1 MFNNL
6 NNCITSAIEAIRVI
20 ANRIGVLGLKIKAAG
35 QSKPYGDS
43 EYEWELTTKEDI
55 DEAELLAFC
64 QRLLRKNTQT
74 YEEWRRGHNNSAS
87 IYFRGYYTLV
97 KRTSDTWIYRI
108 VEPYCD

>member
-1 MFNNL
+1 M
-6 NNCITSAIEAIRVI
+6 SANEAIKVI

-43 EYEWELTTKEDI
+43 EYEWELITKEDI

-64 QRLLRKNTQT
+64 QRFLRKNTQT
-74 YEEWRRGHNNSAS
+74 YEEWQKGHNNSAS

-97 KRTSDTWIYRI
+97 KRTSDMWIYRV

>member
-1 MFNNL
+1 MSVN
-6 NNCITSAIEAIRVI
+6 EERVTI
-20 ANRIGVLGLKIKAAG
+20 AQRIGVLAIKTRAAG
-35 QSKPYGDS
+35 QSKPYADS

-74 YEEWRRGHNNSAS
+74 YDEWKQGHNNSAS

-97 KRTSDTWIYRI
+97 KRSAKSWIYRV

>member
-1 MFNNL
+1 M
-6 NNCITSAIEAIRVI
+6 SVKEAMYNI
-20 ANRIGVLGLKIKAAG
+20 AQRIGILAMKVRSHG
-35 QSKPYGDS
+35 QPRPYADS
-43 EYEWELTTKEDI
+43 EYRWELTTKEDI

-74 YEEWRRGHNNSAS
+74 YEEWRRGNISAS

-97 KRTSDTWIYRI
+97 KRTSDTWIYRV

>member
-1 MFNNL
+1 MSVN
-6 NNCITSAIEAIRVI
+6 EAIRAI

-74 YEEWRRGHNNSAS
+74 YEEWREGHNDSAS

-97 KRTSDTWIYRI
+97 KRASDTWIYTV
-108 VEPYCD
+108 VEPYGD

>member
-1 MFNNL
+1 M
-6 NNCITSAIEAIRVI
+6 SANEAIKVI

-55 DEAELLAFC
+55 DESELLAFC

-74 YEEWRRGHNNSAS
+74 YEEWREGHNDSAS
-87 IYFRGYYTLV
+87 IYFRGYYTLD
-97 KRTSDTWIYRI
+97 KRTSDMWIYRV

>member
-1 MFNNL
+1 M
-6 NNCITSAIEAIRVI
+6 SANEAIKVI

-43 EYEWELTTKEDI
+43 EYEWELITKEDI

-87 IYFRGYYTLV
+87 IYFRGYYSLI
-97 KRTSDTWIYRI
+97 KKSSDTWFYTV

>member
-1 MFNNL
+1 M
-6 NNCITSAIEAIRVI
+6 SVKEAIRVI

-74 YEEWRRGHNNSAS
+74 YEEWRKGHNDSATVH
-87 IYFRGYYTLV
+87 FRGYYKLTRRSAKSWV
-97 KRTSDTWIYRI
+97 YEV

>member
-1 MFNNL
+1 M
-6 NNCITSAIEAIRVI
+6 SANEAIKVI

-43 EYEWELTTKEDI
+43 EYKWELTTKEDI

-74 YEEWRRGHNNSAS
+74 YEEWRRGHNNGAS

-97 KRTSDTWIYRI
+97 KRTSDTWIYTV

>member
-1 MFNNL
+1 M
-6 NNCITSAIEAIRVI
+6 SANEAIKVI
-20 ANRIGVLGLKIKAAG
+20 ANRIGVLGLKVKAAG

-64 QRLLRKNTQT
+64 QRFLRKNTQT
-74 YEEWRRGHNNSAS
+74 YDEWKQGHNNSAS

-97 KRTSDTWIYRI
+97 KRNSDTWIYTV

>member
-1 MFNNL
+1 M
-6 NNCITSAIEAIRVI
+6 SANEAIKVI

-43 EYEWELTTKEDI
+43 EYKWELTTKEDI

-74 YEEWRRGHNNSAS
+74 YGEWRRGHNNSAS
-87 IYFRGYYTLV
+87 IYFRGYYSLI
-97 KRTSDTWIYRI
+97 KKSSDTWIYRV

>member
-1 MFNNL
+1 M
-6 NNCITSAIEAIRVI
+6 SANEAIRVI
-20 ANRIGVLGLKIKAAG
+20 ANRIGVLGLKIRSAG
-35 QSKPYGDS
+35 QSKPYADS

-74 YEEWRRGHNNSAS
+74 YEEWQKGHNNSAS

-97 KRTSDTWIYRI
+97 KRTSDTWIYRV

>member
-1 MFNNL
+1 M
-6 NNCITSAIEAIRVI
+6 SANEAIRVI

-35 QSKPYGDS
+35 QSKSYADS

-74 YEEWRRGHNNSAS
+74 YEEWRRDHNDSAS

-97 KRTSDTWIYRI
+97 KRTSDTWIYRV

>member
-1 MFNNL
+1 MSVN
-6 NNCITSAIEAIRVI
+6 EDRVTI
-20 ANRIGVLGLKIKAAG
+20 AQRIGVMDIKTKAAG

-55 DEAELLAFC
+55 DDAELLAFC

-87 IYFRGYYTLV
+87 IYFKGYYTLV
-97 KRTSDTWIYRI
+97 KKSSDTWIYRV

>member
-1 MFNNL
+1 M
-6 NNCITSAIEAIRVI
+6 SVKEAMYNI
-20 ANRIGVLGLKIKAAG
+20 AQRIGVLGLKIKAAG

-74 YEEWRRGHNNSAS
+74 YEEWRKGHNNSAS
-87 IYFRGYYTLV
+87 IYFRGYYTLG
-97 KRTSDTWIYRI
+97 KRTSDMWIYRV

>member
-1 MFNNL
+1 M
-6 NNCITSAIEAIRVI
+6 SANEAIRVI
-20 ANRIGVLGLKIKAAG
+20 ANRIGVLGFKIKAAG

-87 IYFRGYYTLV
+87 IYFRGYYTLA
-97 KRTSDTWIYRI
+97 KKSSDMWIYR
-108 VEPYCD
+108 VVDPYCD

>member
-1 MFNNL
+1 M
-6 NNCITSAIEAIRVI
+6 SANEAIKVI

-43 EYEWELTTKEDI
+43 EYKWELTTKEDI

-74 YEEWRRGHNNSAS
+74 YEEWRKGHNDSAT
-87 IYFRGYYTLV
+87 IYFRGYYALI
-97 KRTSDTWIYRI
+97 KKSSDTWIYR
-108 VEPYCD
+108 VMEPYCD

>member
-1 MFNNL
+1 M
-6 NNCITSAIEAIRVI
+6 SANEAIKVV
-20 ANRIGVLGLKIKAAG
+20 ANRIGVLGLKVKAAG

-43 EYEWELTTKEDI
+43 EYKWEVTTKEDI

-74 YEEWRRGHNNSAS
+74 YEEWRRGHNDSAS

-97 KRTSDTWIYRI
+97 KRTSDMWIYRV

>member
-1 MFNNL
+1 M
-6 NNCITSAIEAIRVI
+6 SANEAIKVI

-55 DEAELLAFC
+55 DEVELLAFC

-87 IYFRGYYTLV
+87 IYFRGYYSLI
-97 KRTSDTWIYRI
+97 KKSSDTWIYRV

>member
-1 MFNNL
+1 M
-6 NNCITSAIEAIRVI
+6 SANEAIKVV
-20 ANRIGVLGLKIKAAG
+20 ANRIGVLGLKVKAAG

-43 EYEWELTTKEDI
+43 EYKWELTTKEDI

-74 YEEWRRGHNNSAS
+74 YEEWRKGHNNSAS

-97 KRTSDTWIYRI
+97 KRSSNTWIYRVI
-108 VEPYCD
+108 KPYCD

>member
-1 MFNNL
+1 MSVN
-6 NNCITSAIEAIRVI
+6 EDRVTI
-20 ANRIGVLGLKIKAAG
+20 AQRIGVMDIKIKAAG

-43 EYEWELTTKEDI
+43 EYEWELITKEDI

-74 YEEWRRGHNNSAS
+74 YEEWRRGNVSAS

-97 KRTSDTWIYRI
+97 KRTSGTWIYRV

>member
-1 MFNNL
+1 M
-6 NNCITSAIEAIRVI
+6 SANEAIRAI
-20 ANRIGVLGLKIKAAG
+20 ANRIGILGLKIKAAG

-74 YEEWRRGHNNSAS
+74 YEEWRRGHNDSAS

-97 KRTSDTWIYRI
+97 KKSSNTWIYRV

>member
-1 MFNNL
+1 M
-6 NNCITSAIEAIRVI
+6 SANEAIRVI
-20 ANRIGVLGLKIKAAG
+20 AKRIGVLAMKVRSHG
-35 QSKPYGDS
+35 QPRPYADS
-43 EYEWELTTKEDI
+43 EYRWELTTKEDI

-74 YEEWRRGHNNSAS
+74 YEEWRRGNTSAS

-97 KRTSDTWIYRI
+97 KRTSDTWIYRV

>member
-1 MFNNL
+1 MSGN
-6 NNCITSAIEAIRVI
+6 EAIKVI

-74 YEEWRRGHNNSAS
+74 YEEWRRGHNDSAS

-97 KRTSDTWIYRI
+97 KTSAKSWIYRV

>member
-1 MFNNL
+1 M
-6 NNCITSAIEAIRVI
+6 SAHEAIRVI
-20 ANRIGVLGLKIKAAG
+20 ANRIGELGSKIKAADK
-35 QSKPYGDS
+35 SKTYGDS

-74 YEEWRRGHNNSAS
+74 YEEWRRGNVSAS

-97 KRTSDTWIYRI
+97 KRTSDTWIYRV

>member
-1 MFNNL
+1 M
-6 NNCITSAIEAIRVI
+6 SANEAIKVI
-20 ANRIGVLGLKIKAAG
+20 ANRIGVPGLQIKAAG
-35 QSKPYGDS
+35 PSKPYGDS
-43 EYEWELTTKEDI
+43 EYEWELVTKEDI

-74 YEEWRRGHNNSAS
+74 YEEWRKGHNEIATNYFRSAS

-97 KRTSDTWIYRI
+97 KRTADTWIYRV

>member
-1 MFNNL
+1 M
-6 NNCITSAIEAIRVI
+6 SANEAMYNI
-20 ANRIGVLGLKIKAAG
+20 AQRIGVLAMKVRSHG
-35 QSKPYGDS
+35 QSKPYADS

-97 KRTSDTWIYRI
+97 KRTSDTWIYRV

>member
-1 MFNNL
+1 M
-6 NNCITSAIEAIRVI
+6 SANEAIKVV
-20 ANRIGVLGLKIKAAG
+20 ANRIGVLGLKVKAAG

-74 YEEWRRGHNNSAS
+74 YDEWKQGHNNSAS
-87 IYFRGYYTLV
+87 IYFRGYYTLI
-97 KRTSDTWIYRI
+97 KRSSDTWIYRV

>member
-1 MFNNL
+1 M
-6 NNCITSAIEAIRVI
+6 SANEAIKVI

-97 KRTSDTWIYRI
+97 NRSAKSWIYRV

>member
-1 MFNNL
+1 M
-6 NNCITSAIEAIRVI
+6 SVKEAMYNI
-20 ANRIGVLGLKIKAAG
+20 AQRIGVLGLKIKAAG

-97 KRTSDTWIYRI
+97 KRTSGMWIYRV

>member
-1 MFNNL
+1 M
-6 NNCITSAIEAIRVI
+6 SVKEAMYNI
-20 ANRIGVLGLKIKAAG
+20 AQRIGVLAMKVRSHG
-35 QSKPYGDS
+35 QPRPYADS
-43 EYEWELTTKEDI
+43 EYRWELTTKEDI

-74 YEEWRRGHNNSAS
+74 YEEWRRGNVSAS

-97 KRTSDTWIYRI
+97 KRNSDTWIYTV

>member
-1 MFNNL
+1 M
-6 NNCITSAIEAIRVI
+6 SANEAIKVI
-20 ANRIGVLGLKIKAAG
+20 ANRIGILGLKIKAAG

-43 EYEWELTTKEDI
+43 EYKWELTTKEDI

-74 YEEWRRGHNNSAS
+74 YEEWRRGHNDSATVH
-87 IYFRGYYTLV
+87 FRGYYKLT
-97 KRTSDTWIYRI
+97 RRSATSWVYEV

>member
-1 MFNNL
+1 M
-6 NNCITSAIEAIRVI
+6 SANEAIKVI
-20 ANRIGVLGLKIKAAG
+20 ANRIGVLGLKIRAAG

-55 DEAELLAFC
+55 YEAELLAFC

-97 KRTSDTWIYRI
+97 KRSAKSWIYRV